1 MYGYGKLTQN
11 MTIDEIDQEFIKSG
25 ILKKYKE
32 VIEKQIILYSQLKSY
47 NEESAIMIRRIE
59 SRIFFLDY
67 LQSLMTKTDEKDKIK
82 YIVEH

>member
-59 SRIFFLDY
+59 SRMFFLDY
-67 LQSLMTKTDEKDKIK
+67 IQSLLIKTDEKIK
-82 YIVEH
+82 LKEL

>member
-1 MYGYGKLTQN
+1 